1 MKERISLITFGCK
14 MNQAESQYISEKL
27 SKEFDIIF
35 EEKNGKSDAYILNT
49 CSVTSEAERKVRQT
63 IRRIRKSN
71 KNAKI
76 IAIGCYANS
85 DPLELRSIGAN
96 LVLGNLEKKDIELYF
111 DKEGVYSEKFFWLQN
126 DTKILVPE
134 ESYGNRT
141 RFFLPIEEGCING
154 CAFCKIRLLRGTKI
168 ISLSKKDIIN
178 KIQNLIN
185 KGYKEIVLTGTNLT
199 CYGLDNSESFEDLL
213 KTIGDTFK
221 DENIRIRLTSLY
233 PNDVSDNLA
242 YILTN
247 YSIFEKHLHLSI
259 QHFSDRILNLM
270 GRNYKRKDILN
281 SIEKL
286 RKLDSKFSITCDLIV
301 GFPSE
306 NEEDLKILF
315 DSVKDLKI
323 LKVHGFR
330 FSARE
335 GTLAF
340 KMDNQISGS
349 DKKDRMIELTKNA
362 QFSRKEYLSQLVSSE
377 HTVLI
382 EDVKNGYLLGYDEY
396 YIPHK
401 IYLKNGNCESDFR
414 GIFLKSKIISISE
427 GSEGVISNVL

>member
-1 MKERISLITFGCK
+1 
-14 MNQAESQYISEKL
+14 
-27 SKEFDIIF
+27 
-35 EEKNGKSDAYILNT
+35 
-49 CSVTSEAERKVRQT
+49 
-63 IRRIRKSN
+63 
-71 KNAKI
+71 
-76 IAIGCYANS
+76 
-85 DPLELRSIGAN
+85 
-96 LVLGNLEKKDIELYF
+96 
-111 DKEGVYSEKFFWLQN
+111 
-126 DTKILVPE
+126 
-134 ESYGNRT
+134 
-141 RFFLPIEEGCING
+141 
-154 CAFCKIRLLRGTKI
+154 
-168 ISLSKKDIIN
+168 
-178 KIQNLIN
+178 
-185 KGYKEIVLTGTNLT
+185 
-199 CYGLDNSESFEDLL
+199 
-213 KTIGDTFK
+213 
-221 DENIRIRLTSLY
+221 
-233 PNDVSDNLA
+233 
-242 YILTN
+242 
-247 YSIFEKHLHLSI
+247 
-259 QHFSDRILNLM
+259 M